1 MRKSVHLVGY
11 SHVQFA
17 LFGGSKV
24 SPSRPSD
31 RSSIKT
37 KMSPED

>member
-1 MRKSVHLVGY
+1 MQLVGH
-11 SHVQFA
+11 SHVQLA

-31 RSSIKT
+31 RSSIK
-37 KMSPED
+37 MSPEDQ